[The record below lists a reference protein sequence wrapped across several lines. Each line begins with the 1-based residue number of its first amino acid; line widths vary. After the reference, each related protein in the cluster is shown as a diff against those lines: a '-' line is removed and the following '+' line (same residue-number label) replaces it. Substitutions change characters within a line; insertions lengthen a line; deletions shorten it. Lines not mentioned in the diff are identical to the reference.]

1 MRAAGLLI
9 LILIAILVASVLRVN
24 AAVWAGVLLA
34 SAVLALFGV
43 LALTRER
50 RGRP

>member
-9 LILIAILVASVLRVN
+9 LILLAILLATVFRVG
-24 AAVWAGVLLA
+24 AAVWAGVLLV
-34 SAVLALFGV
+34 SAVFALFGV

-50 RGRP
+50 RGR